1 MLPIREFSD
10 QMCCVFATLNGLV
23 KKVPLS
29 AFSNVRSSGII
40 AITMKDDDRLVG
52 TVLVKDEQDVML
64 FTSAGKAI
72 RFQASDIRETGRTS
86 QGVIGIRM
94 KSGHK
99 VISLL
104 AVEDDKKLLIVTE
117 KIEDF
122 NRIGRGGQGVIAI
135 IASERNGSV
144 IRVVSVSEQN
154 DFFLI
159 TNNGSIIR
167 MHAESVSIVGRNTQ
181 GVRLIQLSGEDLVVG
196 CQVLEKEED
205 QDLDDVD
212 VGLDGNGN
220 EDVKKAELIDGME

>member
-1 MLPIREFSD
+1 M
-10 QMCCVFATLNGLV
+10 
-23 KKVPLS
+23 
-29 AFSNVRSSGII
+29 
-40 AITMKDDDRLVG
+40 
-52 TVLVKDEQDVML
+52 
-64 FTSAGKAI
+64 
-72 RFQASDIRETGRTS
+72 
-86 QGVIGIRM
+86 
-94 KSGHK
+94 
-99 VISLL
+99 
-104 AVEDDKKLLIVTE
+104 
-117 KIEDF
+117 
-122 NRIGRGGQGVIAI
+122 
-135 IASERNGSV
+135 